1 MGRNLFKDM
10 YLRGTIVTSADLPSA
25 LDRDEGM
32 VWQFTN
38 TADIA
43 DTFGTVTM
51 KPAIDVAGTGTV
63 TGTIADPQLLEFT
76 VAQPLLLP
84 GSMVLIGAKPSTG
97 NPDTREIFMVRDNDE
112 ATHKEITLD
121 RALTTEIPALTTT
134 ADTEMQVVI
143 ITTGLEIYATDSTHN
158 DPFNADYG
166 KITGSDTAVFETE
179 LVVGGIV
186 AYRQSADTTKPFS
199 EKRKVVSITSDTVL
213 HLDDKFTIDL
223 SGGGFTWYSVDEDGV
238 ETELTGTITS
248 DETVKDNV
256 TYKQVTITTAS
267 GLLQGSTIQMYY
279 VAGPD
284 SAWAVK
290 TRVIESWET
299 GDTVAYLNEPFGGT
313 IVPTT
318 GAESANYIELATQT
332 ISLTGD
338 KFYVWMD
345 GLFVAMS

>member
-1 MGRNLFKDM
+1 
-10 YLRGTIVTSADLPSA
+10 
-25 LDRDEGM
+25 
-32 VWQFTN
+32 
-38 TADIA
+38 
-43 DTFGTVTM
+43 
-51 KPAIDVAGTGTV
+51 
-63 TGTIADPQLLEFT
+63 
-76 VAQPLLLP
+76 
-84 GSMVLIGAKPSTG
+84 
-97 NPDTREIFMVRDNDE
+97 
-112 ATHKEITLD
+112 
-121 RALTTEIPALTTT
+121 
-134 ADTEMQVVI
+134 
-143 ITTGLEIYATDSTHN
+143 
-158 DPFNADYG
+158 
-166 KITGSDTAVFETE
+166 
-179 LVVGGIV
+179 
-186 AYRQSADTTKPFS
+186 
-199 EKRKVVSITSDTVL
+199 L

-223 SGGGFTWYSVDEDGV
+223 SAGTNLLYKVGEDDV
-238 ETELTGTITS
+238 ETVLTGTTMNS

-256 TYKQVTITTAS
+256 TYKQVTVTTAT

-332 ISLTGD
+332 ISLTGE